1 MKGINRQGDR
11 KGEKMLSLENRIK
24 VHPFGI
30 QATVMLLPEIY

>member
-11 KGEKMLSLENRIK
+11 KGEKMFSLENRIK